1 VNGRLTAWVVVA
13 LAALACGK
21 GQGSTDGGGND
32 GGSDAGVQRGPVSLS
47 FAGDPEGLWWDA
59 PTSTL
64 YVADQENN
72 QLLTWTDAKG
82 FQVLGTLPGGAQNG
96 EDLGQVVLT
105 QQGYLAVVIF
115 GFGTNG
121 DINLMFLDG
130 GSSAVA
136 GLDPTFRR
144 LGLWQDSN
152 GTLYESYFVKN
163 GGGARVGSVGQ
174 VSLSFV
180 DGGWTGTETPVVTG
194 LAEPVGVVAQS
205 GNLYITDQQTGDFI
219 VAPISSLPTSSAPV
233 VASGLTLDLLAPGP
247 NGTFFTGAS
256 NGVLNQLTA
265 AGSQTAFASGY
276 ANPRGSAYD
285 AVNNRVFFGNHI
297 QSGGMNQLVI
307 VPGP

>member
-1 VNGRLTAWVVVA
+1 VSWKQTLWVVVA
-13 LAALACGK
+13 LGALACGK
-21 GQGSTDGGGND
+21 GQGASDGGND
-32 GGSDAGVQRGPVSLS
+32 AGEDAGVQRGPVSLS

-59 PTSTL
+59 PSSTL
-64 YVADQENN
+64 FVADQENN
-72 QLLTWTDAKG
+72 QILTWTDAKG

-96 EDLGQVVLT
+96 EDLGQVLLT
-105 QQGYLAVVIF
+105 SQGYLAVVIF

-130 GSSAVA
+130 GSSAVS

-144 LGLWQDSN
+144 LGLGQDSS
-152 GTLYESYFVKN
+152 GTLYESYFVK
-163 GGGARVGSVGQ
+163 GATAVGSVAQ

-194 LAEPVGVVAQS
+194 LGKPVGVLSQS
-205 GNLYITDQQTGDFI
+205 GNLYITDQQTGDFV
-219 VAPISSLPTSSAPV
+219 VAPVSSLPTSSAPV
-233 VASGLTLDLLAPGP
+233 LASGLNLDLLSAGP
-247 NGTFFTGAS
+247 NGTFFTGSS
-256 NGVLNQLTA
+256 NGDLNQLTA
-265 AGSQTAFASGY
+265 AGSETAFTSGY

-307 VPGP
+307 IPGP